1 MVVTARGLQ
10 VQSSLDHARQAVAA
24 AEGLVGQQA
33 LLKGQEERLAQVEA
47 DLSRHNEQLRGLEQN
62 GAQQGLEKYVREEL
76 NKASA
81 ASAQVSQA
89 LLGCARVSDW
99 VQ

>member
-1 MVVTARGLQ
+1 M
-10 VQSSLDHARQAVAA
+10 QSSLDHARQAVAA

-33 LLKGQEERLAQVEA
+33 LLKGQEERLHQVEA

-62 GAQQGLEKYVREEL
+62 GTQQGLEKYVREEL

-81 ASAQVSQA
+81 ASAQVSRA
-89 LLGCARVSDW
+89 LLGCARVSDR
-99 VQ
+99 VR